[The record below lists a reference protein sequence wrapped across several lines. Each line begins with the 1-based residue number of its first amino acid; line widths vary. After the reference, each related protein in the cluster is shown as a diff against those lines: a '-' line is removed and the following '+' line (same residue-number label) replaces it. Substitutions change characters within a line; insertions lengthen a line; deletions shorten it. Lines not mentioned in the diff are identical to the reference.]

1 MTAAHRA
8 VAPSVA
14 AASGPAPRP
23 RLSLLGLHPRSG
35 PGTIY
40 SLLTRLIATGS
51 AESRVDLGSA
61 TGLARS
67 TVGDHLDRLLA
78 AGVLVEGGTVAR
90 GGRGRPPQRLA
101 LNRRAAV
108 VGVAALGARRARV
121 AVADL
126 AQTVLAEEELLLD
139 VARGPEHCVDVV
151 TERLRRLLAARGYG
165 AEAVGVVVV
174 GVPGPV
180 DVRAGT
186 PVRPPIM
193 PGWDEYP
200 LGAVLSER
208 FGCPALVDNDV
219 NLMALGEARSL
230 DPGELPLLFLKI
242 GTGIGGGLV
251 SASGELHRG
260 ADGSA
265 GDIGHIR
272 VPGGDDVVCRCGNIG
287 CVEAVASAAAML
299 ERVRRA
305 GTGSAHRDPRGS
317 AAPERR
323 EPRHID
329 DLRALLR
336 AGDPEAVRVVR
347 ESAAAIGEITA
358 LLVHVYNPARIVLGG
373 AVSQDS
379 DDLLAGVRGVVYRR
393 ALPLATRH
401 LTLAPSVLGP
411 SAGVTGGI
419 VLGVEHILSPD
430 GISHLMAAAAAGAAG

>member
-1 MTAAHRA
+1 MRAAHRA
-8 VAPSVA
+8 TDPASAPDPPGST
-14 AASGPAPRP
+14 PRA
-23 RLSLLGLHPRSG
+23 RLSLLGLQARSS
-35 PGTIY
+35 PGTTY

-51 AESRVDLGSA
+51 ADSRVDLVNA

-67 TVGDHLDRLLA
+67 TVGDHLDQLLN
-78 AGVLVEGGTVAR
+78 AGVLVEGGAVPR

-108 VGVAALGARRARV
+108 VGVAALGARHARV
-121 AVADL
+121 AIADL
-126 AQTVLAEEELLLD
+126 AQTVLAEEDLRLD
-139 VARGPEHCVDVV
+139 VADGPRHCVDVV
-151 TERLRRLLAARGYG
+151 TDRLRRLLAAQGYG
-165 AEAVGVVVV
+165 ADAMGAVVV

-200 LGAVLSER
+200 LGAVMSER

-219 NLMALGEARSL
+219 NLMALGEARTL

-265 GDIGHIR
+265 GDIGHIP
-272 VPGGDDVVCRCGNIG
+272 VPGGGDVVCRCGNVG

-299 ERVRRA
+299 DRLRR
-305 GTGSAHRDPRGS
+305 S
-317 AAPERR
+317 AADHPETPAAPGRR
-323 EPRHID
+323 PPRDID
-329 DLRALLR
+329 DLRSLLR
-336 AGDPEAVRVVR
+336 SGDPEAVRVVR
-347 ESAAAIGEITA
+347 ESAGTIGEIAA

-401 LTLAPSVLGP
+401 LTLAPSVLGA
-411 SAGVTGGI
+411 SAGVTGGV

-430 GISHLMAAAAAGAAG
+430 GISGLMAAGAAG